1 MRSPGHDAVYHL
13 AGIAHL
19 DIGLTA
25 PIETVEQN
33 VLGTVIALEAAR
45 LAGVRRFV
53 YASSVYVYSEGGS
66 FYRCSKQ
73 AAELYVEEYQRR
85 HGLDF
90 TILRFG
96 TVYGPRA
103 DRHNSVRRYLKQA
116 LRDRRIVA
124 AGTGDEIREYVHVKD
139 AAQSSVQVLADEFR
153 NERIVLTGHHPMRFG
168 DLLEMI
174 REILGDV
181 EIQLRAARARTTPR
195 HGDSGHFAITPYSFR
210 PKAAKKLVANPYLD
224 MGQGLLEC
232 LEEIYLE
239 ETGRRPGAHRDPAL
253 ACSPRRLRSAAVPRL
268 TADELRDA
276 TAAVFRAAGAQ
287 DEDAA
292 MVADSLVDAELCGHP
307 SHGLIRV
314 PEYLAPDPRGRDRPR
329 RRSQRSSRTAARR
342 SWSTATG
349 ASARWWRRAP
359 PNG

>member
-1 MRSPGHDAVYHL
+1 MKVLVTGGSGFIGSHVADALSEAGHEVTLLDRHRSPYLRTDQAFVQGDILDREQMREAITGHEAVYHL

-19 DIGLTA
+19 DIGLEA

-33 VLGTVIALEAAR
+33 VLGTVIALDAAR

-53 YASSVYVYSEGGS
+53 YASSVYVYSDGGS

-103 DRHNSVRRYLKQA
+103 DRHNSVRRYLRQA

-124 AGTGDEIREYVHVKD
+124 AGTGDEIREYVHVRD
-139 AAQSSVQVLADEFR
+139 AARSSVQVLADEFR

-168 DLLEMI
+168 DLLNMI
-174 REILGDV
+174 REIVGDV
-181 EIQLRAARARTTPR
+181 EIQLDPPAEDDAR
-195 HGDSGHFAITPYSFR
+195 HGESGHFVITPYSFR
-210 PKAAKKLVANPYLD
+210 PKVAKKLVANPYLD

-232 LEEIYLE
+232 LEDIYLE
-239 ETGRRPGAHRDPAL
+239 ETGGGSLSTGRDP
-253 ACSPRRLRSAAVPRL
+253 
-268 TADELRDA
+268 
-276 TAAVFRAAGAQ
+276 
-287 DEDAA
+287 
-292 MVADSLVDAELCGHP
+292 
-307 SHGLIRV
+307 SH
-314 PEYLAPDPRGRDRPR
+314 
-329 RRSQRSSRTAARR
+329 
-342 SWSTATG
+342 
-349 ASARWWRRAP
+349 AP
-359 PNG
+359 PPS

>member
-1 MRSPGHDAVYHL
+1 MKVLVTGGSGFIGSHVAEALSEAGHEVTVLDRHRSPYLRQDQVFVQANILDREQMRVAAAGHEAVYHL

-19 DIGLTA
+19 DIGLEA

-45 LAGVRRFV
+45 LAGARRFV

-103 DRHNSVRRYLKQA
+103 DRHNSVRRYLRQA
-116 LRDRRIVA
+116 LRERRIVA

-139 AAQSSVQVLADEFR
+139 AARSSVQVLADEFR

-168 DLLEMI
+168 DLLNMI
-174 REILGDV
+174 REIVGDV
-181 EIQLRAARARTTPR
+181 EIQLEPPPESDVR
-195 HGDSGHFAITPYSFR
+195 HGESGHFVITPYSFR
-210 PKAAKKLVANPYLD
+210 PKVARKLVANPYLD

-239 ETGRRPGAHRDPAL
+239 ETGDPTHA
-253 ACSPRRLRSAAVPRL
+253 P
-268 TADELRDA
+268 ADR
-276 TAAVFRAAGAQ
+276 
-287 DEDAA
+287 
-292 MVADSLVDAELCGHP
+292 
-307 SHGLIRV
+307 
-314 PEYLAPDPRGRDRPR
+314 
-329 RRSQRSSRTAARR
+329 
-342 SWSTATG
+342 
-349 ASARWWRRAP
+349 
-359 PNG
+359 

>member
-1 MRSPGHDAVYHL
+1 MKVLVIGGSGFIGSHVADALSSAGHEVTVLDRHRSPHLRDDQQFVAGDMLDRERMQQAVEDRDAVYHF

-45 LAGVRRFV
+45 LAAVNRFV

-85 HGLDF
+85 YGLDF

-103 DRHNSVRRYLKQA
+103 DRHNSVHRYLQQA
-116 LRDRRIVA
+116 LRERRIVA

-139 AAQSSVQVLADEFR
+139 AAQSSVHVLDDEFR
-153 NERIVLTGHHPMRFG
+153 NERVVLTGHHPMRFA

-174 REILGDV
+174 REIVGDV
-181 EIQLRAARARTTPR
+181 TIELRPPEPEDPR
-195 HGDSGHFAITPYSFR
+195 HADSGHFVITPYSFR
-210 PKAAKKLVANPYLD
+210 PKTAKKLVANPYMD

-232 LEEIYLE
+232 LEEVYLE
-239 ETGRRPGAHRDPAL
+239 ELGD
-253 ACSPRRLRSAAVPRL
+253 
-268 TADELRDA
+268 
-276 TAAVFRAAGAQ
+276 AQ
-287 DEDAA
+287 D
-292 MVADSLVDAELCGHP
+292 P
-307 SHGLIRV
+307 S
-314 PEYLAPDPRGRDRPR
+314 E
-329 RRSQRSSRTAARR
+329 ARR
-342 SWSTATG
+342 WH
-349 ASARWWRRAP
+349 AP
-359 PNG
+359 LDG